1 MKESLNVKKEG
12 EEEVK
17 EKEEK
22 AEILFLAWYVIGWQI
37 SVFL

>member
-1 MKESLNVKKEG
+1 MHLEYFWMKESLNVKKEG

-22 AEILFLAWYVIGWQI
+22 AEILFLA
-37 SVFL
+37 